1 MLNHLIHDEVQTR
14 LDSLDLDFNAY
25 GHDPVGISREHLGVF
40 YSMLGF
46 FYKQYFKV
54 TPVGLDHIPPTGRAM
69 LIGNHSGSLPADGG
83 MVMASLFFDLNPPRY
98 IHGMV
103 EKFAQT
109 IPFLSSW
116 FSRIGQ
122 FTGLPEHAVRMLKDE
137 RLLMAF
143 PEGVRGIG
151 KLYKDKYKLVRFGTG
166 FMRIALKTQTP
177 IVPFAYVGGE
187 EAFPAMFHAKSL
199 AKLVGVPYWPVPPY
213 LLPVPLPIR
222 CRIHYGEP
230 MFFEGD
236 GTESDVVID
245 GYVKDV
251 RSRIAELI
259 TEGRQALGDT
269 T

>member
-1 MLNHLIHDEVQTR
+1 MLKRLIQHEVQDR
-14 LDSLDLDFNAY
+14 LNGLDLDFNTY
-25 GHDPVGISREHLGVF
+25 GYDPVGISRDHLGVF

-46 FYKQYFKV
+46 FYKQYFRV
-54 TPVGLDHIPPTGRAM
+54 ETAGLEHIPETGRAM

-98 IHGMV
+98 VHGMV

-109 IPFLSSW
+109 LPFLSSW

-122 FTGLPEHAVRMLKDE
+122 FTGLPEHAIRMLRDD

-187 EAFPAMFHAKSL
+187 EAFPAVYHARTL
-199 AKLVGVPYWPVPPY
+199 AKLIGVPYWPVPPY
-213 LLPVPLPIR
+213 LVPLPLPVP
-222 CRIHYGEP
+222 CRIHYGAP
-230 MFFEGD
+230 LYFEGD
-236 GTESDVVID
+236 GTESDTVIEE
-245 GYVKDV
+245 YVQEV
-251 RSRIAELI
+251 RGRIAELI
-259 TEGRQALGDT
+259 TEGREQLEGGS
-269 T
+269 

>member
-1 MLNHLIHDEVQTR
+1 MLNRMIHSSVQER
-14 LDSLDLDFNAY
+14 LNDFDLDFNVY
-25 GHDPVGISREHLGVF
+25 GYDPVGIFREHLGVF

-46 FYKQYFKV
+46 FYKQYFRV
-54 TPVGLDHIPPTGRAM
+54 ETTGLEHIPPTGRAM
-69 LIGNHSGSLPADGG
+69 LIGNHSGSVPADGG

-109 IPFLSSW
+109 LPFLSSW

-122 FTGLPEHAVRMLKDE
+122 FTGLPEHATRMLQDD

-143 PEGVRGIG
+143 PEGVRGVG

-166 FMRIALKTQTP
+166 FMRIALKTRTP

-187 EAFPAMFHAKSL
+187 EAFPAVYHAKTL
-199 AKLVGVPYWPVPPY
+199 AKLAGVPYWPVPPY
-213 LLPVPLPIR
+213 VLPVPLPVP

-230 MFFEGD
+230 ILFEGN
-236 GTESDVVID
+236 GRESDHVIE
-245 GYVKDV
+245 GYVQEV
-251 RSRIAELI
+251 RARIAELI
-259 TEGRQALGDT
+259 SQGRHELEVAQ
-269 T
+269 